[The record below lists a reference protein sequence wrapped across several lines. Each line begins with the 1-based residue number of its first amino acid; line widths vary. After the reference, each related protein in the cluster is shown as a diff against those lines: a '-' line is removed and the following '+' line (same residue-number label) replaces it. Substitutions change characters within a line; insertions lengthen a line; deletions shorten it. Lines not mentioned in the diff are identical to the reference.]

1 MTKNN
6 SNKKNQNPNSQS
18 KLIFTE
24 DELARELKQMGFSD
38 KIINIVINE
47 REKPEGKVRLLW
59 LRKLVKEYRFPASH
73 IDIEVPAGVGRDAGK
88 RNVPVR
94 ADITI
99 YRDENKKEPFAVVET
114 KKRKEKEGKEQA
126 ESYARNLGAEYH
138 VWSNGTYDRFFKT
151 SRYPHKSEPIAR
163 LPVWI
168 VDKPIPQK
176 VPKSETLRP
185 FKDERELKQVIGV
198 CHDLI
203 LEKLGHD
210 PAKAFDE
217 ITKLLFLKLYDEREI
232 PNYYEFVV
240 LANEISHD
248 VGNRIRRLFEKAI
261 SSSKYQDVFWSQFNT
276 EPVPITLELDDFSI
290 FKIVQILQGYSLIN
304 TTENIQG
311 ADIKGTVYE
320 QMVGKTFRGELAQF
334 FTPRELVE
342 FMVEIIKPDREDKV
356 LDPACGSG
364 GFLIMTLRKLREW
377 IKKENPNLSE
387 SDIKAEIKYFAEHK
401 SFGIDINDR
410 MVRVAKMNMIMHGD
424 GHAGIYHI
432 LRGGGLLTDL
442 NLPPRL
448 KEELKEETIDVVF
461 SNPPFAGREK
471 DPEILEKFE
480 LGKNK
485 AGKPISVS
493 KEVLFIEKIIKLLRN
508 GGKAGILLPAGVFN
522 NSSMKRVRD
531 YIKTHVKIM
540 ALVGLPHLAFQV
552 SGANNEGHLL
562 FIQKVDRLPA
572 DYNIFIDWAS
582 DVGFDA
588 MGKKTGQSDLS
599 NILEHFQSP
608 PLENIIKFSAL
619 EDRIDPWYYHP
630 KYAFLKKELLKVGTP
645 WSRLSEI
652 FQQSTELFNP
662 ETYREKLIRYVEKE
676 DVDMGKGVISSFT
689 EHTLASLPSWAKY
702 VLKEGDILFP
712 RARDSMWGVTIV
724 PKEYE
729 GYIAS
734 GGLIVVRNNPQ
745 RILLEYVR
753 YHFMKPEILTL
764 IKRNCS
770 GEINPKFTWK
780 IFSNVEVPLPLVE
793 EQQRILDEIDK
804 IRKRKAALVKEMNQ
818 IDQEIDSHISVA
830 VPKVIENYKDIK
842 IMGAEFIGSAQLNTI
857 NKKKTLGKI
866 GSYYL

>member
-1 MTKNN
+1 MKKL
-6 SNKKNQNPNSQS
+6 NKKPHKSNAMQS
-18 KLIFTE
+18 KLLPPENKLAI
-24 DELARELKQMGFSD
+24 ELRELGLAD

-47 REKPEGKVRLLW
+47 KEKPEGKVRLLW
-59 LRKLVKEYRFPASH
+59 IRKLVKEYRFPASH
-73 IDIEVPAGVGRDAGK
+73 IDIEVPAGVGRNAGK
-88 RNVPVR
+88 RNIPVR
-94 ADITI
+94 ADIVV
-99 YRDENKKEPFAVVET
+99 YRDVNKTKPFAVIET
-114 KKRKEKEGKEQA
+114 KQRKKKDGIEQA

-138 VWSNGTYDRFFKT
+138 LWSNGTYNRVFET
-151 SRYPHKSEPIAR
+151 SRYPLQSESIMHLPI
-163 LPVWI
+163 WI
-168 VDKPIPQK
+168 VDKPLPQK
-176 VPKSETLRP
+176 VPKSEKLRP
-185 FKDERELKQVIGV
+185 FKDEGELRQVIGV
-198 CHDLI
+198 CHDFI

-232 PNYYEFVV
+232 PNFYEFVV
-240 LANEISHD
+240 LANETPHE
-248 VGNRIRRLFEKAI
+248 VGDKIRKWFAKAI
-261 SSSKYQDVFWSQFNT
+261 SSSKYQDVFWSQFNA
-276 EPVPITLELDDFSI
+276 EPVPITLELDDFTI
-290 FKIVQILQGYSLIN
+290 FNIVQILQGYSLVG
-304 TTENIQG
+304 TTKNIQG
-311 ADIKGTVYE
+311 VDIKGTVYE

-342 FMVEIIKPDREDKV
+342 FMVEIIKPNREDKV

-364 GFLIMTLRKLREW
+364 GFLIMILRKFREW

-387 SDIKAEIKYFAEHK
+387 SDINAEIKYFAEHK

-424 GHAGIYHI
+424 GHAGIYHV
-432 LRGGGLLTDL
+432 LRGGGLLTDS
-442 NLPPRL
+442 NLPSKL
-448 KEELKEETIDVVF
+448 KEELKKENVDVIF

-471 DPEILEKFE
+471 DPAILEKFE

-508 GGKAGILLPAGVFN
+508 GGRAGILLPAGVFN

-531 YIKTHVKIM
+531 YIKAHVKIM

-572 DYNIFIDWAS
+572 DYNIFIGWAS

-588 MGKKTGQSDLS
+588 MGKKTGQSDLP
-599 NILEHFQSP
+599 NILKRFQSP
-608 PLENIIKFSAL
+608 PPENTIKFSTL

-630 KYAFLKKELLKVGTP
+630 KYAILKKELLKVGVP
-645 WSRLSEI
+645 WINLSEI

-662 ETYREKLIRYVEKE
+662 ENYHEKTIRYVEKE
-676 DVDMGKGVISSFT
+676 NVDMEKGVISSYT

-734 GGLIVVRNNPQ
+734 GGLIVVRNNPEK
-745 RILLEYVR
+745 ILLEYVR
-753 YHFMKPEILTL
+753 YHFMKPEILAL

-780 IFSNVEVPLPLVE
+780 LFSNIEVPLPSIE
-793 EQQRILDEIDK
+793 EQKRILDKIDK
-804 IRKRKAALVKEMNQ
+804 IRKRKVALIKEMNQ
-818 IDQEIDSHISVA
+818 LDQEIDTRVSVA
-830 VPKVIENYKDIK
+830 VPKVIKNYKDIK
-842 IMGAEFIGSAQLNTI
+842 IMGAEFIGSAQLTSN
-857 NKKKTLGKI
+857 NKRNSK
-866 GSYYL
+866 